1 MERANRPLAGV
12 TVLDFGQVYQ
22 GPYASLL
29 MAQAGADVIKIEP
42 PEGEPLRRR
51 APPGK
56 STTFPIAMLNSNKRA
71 ITLNLKHERG
81 RALLFRMAEKGD
93 VLLENF
99 APGVMDRLGVGWSVL
114 REINPRLIYASGS
127 GYGLSGPDRDNL
139 AMDLTIQAV
148 SGLIAATGFP
158 EGPPVKAGP
167 AVVDFIS
174 GIHLYA
180 ATLTALFERERT
192 GRGRLVEVAMQEAAY
207 ATLTS
212 QLHAYIETGQVPPRT
227 GNASHGR
234 VPLNVYPTND
244 GYVAMNIAVEEHWH
258 NLLKA
263 MGREDLRDDPRFA
276 GNAARIAN
284 REATDALKAKAEAG
298 YRFYALYDKISR
310 ESILVHA
317 YAQCRSNKGAPGV
330 DGQDF
335 ADIEAHGVER
345 WLAELAIALRQE
357 TYRPRPIRRVF
368 IPKANG
374 KLRPL
379 GISTVRDRVCMTA
392 AMLVLE
398 PIFEAD
404 LPPEIYAYR
413 VGRNAQ
419 QAAVEVEELLVR
431 GHPEVVDA
439 DLADSFGSIPHS
451 DLLKSVARRIVDR
464 RVLHLIK
471 MWLDCPVEET
481 GN

>member
-42 PEGEPLRRR
+42 PQGEPLRRR

-148 SGLIAATGFP
+148 SGLIAATGFAD
-158 EGPPVKAGP
+158 GPPVKAGP
-167 AVVDFIS
+167 AVVDFLS

-180 ATLTALFERERT
+180 AVVTALFERAQT
-192 GRGRLVEVAMQEAAY
+192 GKGRLVEVAMQEAAY

-212 QLHAYIETGQVPPRT
+212 SLEAYWQSGKVPPRT

-234 VPLNVYPTND
+234 VPINVYPTND
-244 GYVAMNIAVEEHWH
+244 GYIAMNLAVEEHWH
-258 NLLKA
+258 SLLKA
-263 MGREDLRDDPRFA
+263 MGREDLRDDPRF
-276 GNAARIAN
+276 NSPAARLAH
-284 REATDALKAKAEAG
+284 RGETDALIAAWTQTLGKMEIFAAAK
-298 YRFYALYDKISR
+298 RHRIPL
-310 ESILVHA
+310 
-317 YAQCRSNKGAPGV
+317 APVRDVNEVMHDPGM
-330 DGQDF
+330 
-335 ADIEAHGVER
+335 HER
-345 WLAELAIALRQE
+345 GFLAEIEHDEIGRITVPTSPLRFHGAD
-357 TYRPRPIRRVF
+357 PVPLVPS
-368 IPKANG
+368 PK
-374 KLRPL
+374 L
-379 GISTVRDRVCMTA
+379 GQHNA
-392 AMLVLE
+392 
-398 PIFEAD
+398 
-404 LPPEIYAYR
+404 EIY
-413 VGRNAQ
+413 GGWLGLSQ
-419 QAAVEVEELLVR
+419 DEIAA
-431 GHPEVVDA
+431 
-439 DLADSFGSIPHS
+439 
-451 DLLKSVARRIVDR
+451 LKSDAVI
-464 RVLHLIK
+464 
-471 MWLDCPVEET
+471 
-481 GN
+481 

>member
-42 PEGEPLRRR
+42 PQGEPLRRR

-81 RALLFRMAEKGD
+81 RALLFRMAKKGD

-148 SGLIAATGFP
+148 SGLIAATGFAD
-158 EGPPVKAGP
+158 GPPVKAGP
-167 AVVDFIS
+167 AVVDFLS

-180 ATLTALFERERT
+180 AVVTALFERAET
-192 GRGRLVEVAMQEAAY
+192 GKGRLVEVAMQEAAY

-212 QLHAYIETGQVPPRT
+212 SLEAYWQSGKVPPRT

-234 VPLNVYPTND
+234 VPINVYPTND
-244 GYVAMNIAVEEHWH
+244 GYIAMNLAVEEHWH
-258 NLLKA
+258 SLLKA
-263 MGREDLRDDPRFA
+263 MGREDLRDDPRF
-276 GNAARIAN
+276 NSPAARLAH
-284 REATDALKAKAEAG
+284 RGETDALIAAWTQTLGKMEIFAVAK
-298 YRFYALYDKISR
+298 RHRIPL
-310 ESILVHA
+310 
-317 YAQCRSNKGAPGV
+317 APVRDVNEVMHDPGM
-330 DGQDF
+330 
-335 ADIEAHGVER
+335 HER
-345 WLAELAIALRQE
+345 GFLAEIEHDEIGRVTVPTSPLRFHGAD
-357 TYRPRPIRRVF
+357 PVPLVPS
-368 IPKANG
+368 PK
-374 KLRPL
+374 L
-379 GISTVRDRVCMTA
+379 GQHNA
-392 AMLVLE
+392 
-398 PIFEAD
+398 
-404 LPPEIYAYR
+404 EIY
-413 VGRNAQ
+413 GGWLGLSQ
-419 QAAVEVEELLVR
+419 DEIAA
-431 GHPEVVDA
+431 
-439 DLADSFGSIPHS
+439 
-451 DLLKSVARRIVDR
+451 LKSDAVI
-464 RVLHLIK
+464 
-471 MWLDCPVEET
+471 
-481 GN
+481 

>member
-1 MERANRPLAGV
+1 MPAGANRPLAGI

-22 GPYASLL
+22 GPYATLL
-29 MAQAGADVIKIEP
+29 MAKAGADVIKIEP
-42 PEGEPLRRR
+42 PQGEPLRRR

-81 RALLFRMAEKGD
+81 RALLFRMVERGD

-99 APGVMDRLGVGWSVL
+99 APGVMDRLGVGWEVL
-114 REINPRLIYASGS
+114 HRINPRLVYASGS
-127 GYGLSGPDRDNL
+127 GYGLTGPDRDNL

-212 QLHAYIETGQVPPRT
+212 QLHAYFETGEVPPRT

-258 NLLKA
+258 NLLQGDGA
-263 MGREDLRDDPRFA
+263 RGSARRPALCRQRGARRQSRSDRRAGR
-276 GNAARIAN
+276 
-284 REATDALKAKAEAG
+284 
-298 YRFYALYDKISR
+298 
-310 ESILVHA
+310 
-317 YAQCRSNKGAPGV
+317 GV
-330 DGQDF
+330 DAHPRQD
-335 ADIEAHGVER
+335 G
-345 WLAELAIALRQE
+345 
-357 TYRPRPIRRVF
+357 
-368 IPKANG
+368 G
-374 KLRPL
+374 
-379 GISTVRDRVCMTA
+379 VRDRQTA
-392 AMLVLE
+392 PHPAG
-398 PIFEAD
+398 AG
-404 LPPEIYAYR
+404 AR
-413 VGRNAQ
+413 RR
-419 QAAVEVEELLVR
+419 R
-431 GHPEVVDA
+431 GHARPSHARARHARMDR
-439 DLADSFGSIPHS
+439 
-451 DLLKSVARRIVDR
+451 ARRDRPHRRADDAVAHPRRRPSRNCAQPEARPAQPRDLRRLARIVGQPRSTRSKQDG
-464 RVLHLIK
+464 VI
-471 MWLDCPVEET
+471 
-481 GN
+481 

>member
-1 MERANRPLAGV
+1 M

-42 PEGEPLRRR
+42 PQGEPLRRR

-148 SGLIAATGFP
+148 SGLIAATGFAD
-158 EGPPVKAGP
+158 GPPVKAGP
-167 AVVDFIS
+167 AVVDFLS

-180 ATLTALFERERT
+180 AVVTALFERAQT
-192 GRGRLVEVAMQEAAY
+192 GKGRLVEVAMQEAAY

-212 QLHAYIETGQVPPRT
+212 SLEAYWQSGKVPPRT

-234 VPLNVYPTND
+234 VPINVYPTND
-244 GYVAMNIAVEEHWH
+244 GYIAMNLAVEEHWH
-258 NLLKA
+258 SLLKA
-263 MGREDLRDDPRFA
+263 MGREDLRDDPRF
-276 GNAARIAN
+276 NSPAARLAH
-284 REATDALKAKAEAG
+284 RGETDALIAAWTQTLGKMEIFAVAK
-298 YRFYALYDKISR
+298 RHRIPL
-310 ESILVHA
+310 
-317 YAQCRSNKGAPGV
+317 APVRDVNEVMHDPGM
-330 DGQDF
+330 
-335 ADIEAHGVER
+335 HER
-345 WLAELAIALRQE
+345 GFLAEIEHDEIGRVTVPTSPLRFHGAD
-357 TYRPRPIRRVF
+357 PVPLVPS
-368 IPKANG
+368 PK
-374 KLRPL
+374 L
-379 GISTVRDRVCMTA
+379 GQHNA
-392 AMLVLE
+392 
-398 PIFEAD
+398 
-404 LPPEIYAYR
+404 EIY
-413 VGRNAQ
+413 GGWLGLSQ
-419 QAAVEVEELLVR
+419 DEIAA
-431 GHPEVVDA
+431 
-439 DLADSFGSIPHS
+439 
-451 DLLKSVARRIVDR
+451 LKSDAVI
-464 RVLHLIK
+464 
-471 MWLDCPVEET
+471 
-481 GN
+481 